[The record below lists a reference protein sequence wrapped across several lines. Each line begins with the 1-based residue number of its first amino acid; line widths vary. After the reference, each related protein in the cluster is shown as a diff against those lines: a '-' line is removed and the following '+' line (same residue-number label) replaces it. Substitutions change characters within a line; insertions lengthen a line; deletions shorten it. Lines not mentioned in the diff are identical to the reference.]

1 MKDDDREDL
10 EEREDQDE
18 RDESWFDRLDA
29 LIAGEAPLSSTD
41 DDELLQMASHLKEIF
56 APLHTL
62 REGDDGALPEI
73 FAEPEEFEDDLAGR
87 FILPEIPQV
96 RQTSN
101 FPRRVFA
108 LVAAGLFLVLNL
120 RMFYAPIMTQV
131 AHQEQQFVSM
141 LPFQKNESPPLH
153 ADEDTPTLSGGFM
166 AKYGGSHLLWYNSHI
181 IMYGHN
187 VFLYTEPNL
196 NSLNLSSTNM
206 KLIKL
211 GKLDAL
217 VDYNSDGE
225 SVVIWHK
232 QGVEFRLISKLP
244 MRDLVTLAR
253 ILQAPVPAIPANR
266 AA

>member
-1 MKDDDREDL
+1 
-10 EEREDQDE
+10 
-18 RDESWFDRLDA
+18 
-29 LIAGEAPLSSTD
+29 
-41 DDELLQMASHLKEIF
+41 
-56 APLHTL
+56 
-62 REGDDGALPEI
+62 
-73 FAEPEEFEDDLAGR
+73 
-87 FILPEIPQV
+87 
-96 RQTSN
+96 
-101 FPRRVFA
+101 
-108 LVAAGLFLVLNL
+108 
-120 RMFYAPIMTQV
+120 
-131 AHQEQQFVSM
+131 
-141 LPFQKNESPPLH
+141 
-153 ADEDTPTLSGGFM
+153 M